1 MEKKTITVTVPFD
14 PNLFKT
20 NMVITVKDIPKL
32 LNDLHSKQL
41 DMIDEVVAKS
51 DLSKANEV
59 IKYIMEKK

>member
-1 MEKKTITVTVPFD
+1 MEKKILTVTVPFD

-20 NMVITVKDIPKL
+20 NMVITVKNIPKL
-32 LNDLHSKQL
+32 LNELHSKQL

-51 DLSKANEV
+51 DLRDANEV